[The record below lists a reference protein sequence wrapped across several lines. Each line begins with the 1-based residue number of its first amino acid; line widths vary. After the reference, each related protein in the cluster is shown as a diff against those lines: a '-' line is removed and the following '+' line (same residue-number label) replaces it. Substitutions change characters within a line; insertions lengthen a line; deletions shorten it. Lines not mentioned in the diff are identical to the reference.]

1 MPPLPFR
8 GAILATVLAL
18 IAPEEAEDRRRRLT
32 RLVGRPPAPHAGEG
46 GYHKTRIA
54 VQGEGRYRGPLPGN
68 RR

>member
-32 RLVGRPPAPHAGEG
+32 RQVEPYQFKSASAPLSSGE
-46 GYHKTRIA
+46 A
-54 VQGEGRYRGPLPGN
+54 AEV
-68 RR
+68 